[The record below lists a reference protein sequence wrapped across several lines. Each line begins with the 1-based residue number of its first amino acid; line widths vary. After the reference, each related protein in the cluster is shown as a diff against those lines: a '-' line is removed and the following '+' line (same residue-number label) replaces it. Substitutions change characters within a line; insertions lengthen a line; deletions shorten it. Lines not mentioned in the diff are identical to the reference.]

1 MRHLNCQP
9 FSFHA
14 AQSQDGVTYKEGEEK
29 SNIKFDSFKIL
40 LGYIFSLI
48 LNLIELYILNAAP
61 SSQVLATDWD
71 VAAKLGEAGAKEF
84 PKVGEFQN

>member
-1 MRHLNCQP
+1 MLKNVVIGFVDVRHLNCQP

-40 LGYIFSLI
+40 LSYIFSLI
-48 LNLIELYILNAAP
+48 LNLIELYILDAAP
-61 SSQVLATDWD
+61 SSQVLATD
-71 VAAKLGEAGAKEF
+71 
-84 PKVGEFQN
+84 

>member
-1 MRHLNCQP
+1 MQP
-9 FSFHA
+9 NLKMVLHTKKVKKF
-14 AQSQDGVTYKEGEEK
+14 
-29 SNIKFDSFKIL
+29 NIKFDSFKIL